1 MQHSSAA
8 AAKRTIVPL
17 AVITGA
23 SRGIGRAIVQ
33 EILHKQP
40 NTTVL
45 ATARD
50 LSYWRESTSFASEEE
65 RTRLH
70 LIEGDLTENS
80 TIKRISQTVAQLLED
95 SRGWV
100 FQGDISCEDEYDE
113 KDNYTADNFSVLT
126 RPRCRLDLLVHSC
139 GTIHPIV
146 RTSNL
151 STEVDAEKTMED
163 ESEADEFLEEFRD
176 AMNTN
181 FFSAVELTQNLL
193 PFFKENRMIKTSA
206 GRTGLYLRNGT
217 FVADASLSTD
227 SDEGPPHLKQQQR
240 PLILFMNSAAATFFT
255 TPGWAAYCS
264 TKAALLQYAKVLAM
278 ENNQQGIDVLSL
290 APGLVD
296 TDMQKDIAA
305 EGKKLVDTAPNNFE
319 EELQH
324 DKDGKEKNKTVM
336 DKELLE
342 NLESLRLRKDMRK
355 PDSVAEICSRKVFFD
370 KRMREKL
377 AEKLKGFL
385 KGELTELVDIEKEIS
400 EIEIADLEMQ
410 V

>member
-1 MQHSSAA
+1 MQHSAT
-8 AAKRTIVPL
+8 KTIGPL

-65 RTRLH
+65 KTRLH

-80 TIKRISQTVAQLLED
+80 TVKRISQTVAQLLED
-95 SRGWV
+95 SRGWA
-100 FQGDISCEDEYDE
+100 FQGDISGEEYDE
-113 KDNYTADNFSVLT
+113 EGNYTADNFSVLT

-151 STEVDAEKTMED
+151 STEVDAEKTMDD
-163 ESEADEFLEEFRD
+163 ESETDEFLEEFRD

-193 PFFKENRMIKTSA
+193 PFFKENRLIKTSA

-217 FVADASLSTD
+217 FVADASLSTES
-227 SDEGPPHLKQQQR
+227 SDEGHLKQQQR

-278 ENNQQGIDVLSL
+278 ENNHQGIDVLSL

-296 TDMQKDIAA
+296 TDMQRDIAT
-305 EGKKLVDTAPNNFE
+305 EGKKLVDSAPNTFE

-324 DKDGKEKNKTVM
+324 DKEGKEKNKTVM

-355 PDSVAEICSRKVFFD
+355 PNSVAEICCRNIFFD
-370 KRMREKL
+370 KTMREKL

-385 KGELTELVDIEKEIS
+385 NGELTELVDIEKEVS